1 MITDDERR
9 EVARKLRRSLEF
21 MRNNEER
28 YRDDRG
34 AVKCGNATYRNIA
47 AAVEQC
53 GNLIDDNYIHIV
65 DRLADLIEPEERTC
79 KVTYEYS
86 GKQFPHC
93 IHVKELSCGHEFRYY
108 EPSYVPN
115 FCPECGAKVVG

>member
-9 EVARKLRRSLEF
+9 EVARKLRKLAFEADEEGEF
-21 MRNNEER
+21 CDGGEVEFTLDLVIDANKWCYTPASIR
-28 YRDDRG
+28 Y
-34 AVKCGNATYRNIA
+34 
-47 AAVEQC
+47 
-53 GNLIDDNYIHIV
+53 
-65 DRLADLIEPEERTC
+65 LADLIEPEPERTC

-86 GKQFPHC
+86 GEQFPHC

-115 FCPECGAKVVG
+115 YCPCCGAKVVG

>member
-65 DRLADLIEPEERTC
+65 DRLADFIDPEPERTC
-79 KVTYEYS
+79 KVVWSEEDETWE
-86 GKQFPHC
+86 C
-93 IHVKELSCGHEFRYY
+93 DACGGAVGLAEVNYC
-108 EPSYVPN
+108 ES
-115 FCPECGAKVVG
+115 CGAKVVG